1 MPDIRKYPMTSDVD
15 ENDRRVVLS
24 PEQKRE
30 IAEFQGLGFTY
41 SEARWQVLTQE
52 QKQDLLRQN
61 RRVVLSPE
69 QKREIAEF
77 QGLGFTYSEARWQV
91 LTQQQKQ
98 ELSRQIRDAALRLY
112 EKNPRRQIVMKARQ
126 AAMYRR
132 RRDGELPENE
142 FTITEDDLDWP
153 THCPVLRMEL
163 HYPGHFHHDP
173 AGVSLERI
181 IVTKGYVPGNVR
193 VISLR
198 ANLLRK
204 DATAAELVA
213 LADYYLHELDLD

>member
-1 MPDIRKYPMTSDVD
+1 MTSVVD

-52 QKQDLLRQN
+52 QKQDLLQQN
-61 RRVVLSPE
+61 PRVVLSPE
-69 QKREIAEF
+69 QKRVAAELR
-77 QGLGFTYSEARWQV
+77 GLGLRYTQARREV
-91 LTQQQKQ
+91 LSPEQKQ
-98 ELSRQIRDAALRLY
+98 EHDRQIRDAELRRY
-112 EKNPRRQIVMKARQ
+112 EKNPYREIIMKARQ
-126 AAMYRR
+126 SANSARKR
-132 RRDGELPENE
+132 NAKHGAHE

-153 THCPVLRMEL
+153 THCPVLGMEL
-163 HYPGHFHHDP
+163 HYPGHYHLDP
-173 AGVSLERI
+173 AGVSFDR
-181 IVTKGYVPGNVR
+181 VNVRKDYVPGNVR

-213 LADYYLHELDLD
+213 LADYYTLNH

>member
-1 MPDIRKYPMTSDVD
+1 MPDKRKYPMTSDVD

-24 PEQKRE
+24 PEQKRVA
-30 IAEFQGLGFTY
+30 AELRGLGLTY
-41 SEARWQVLTQE
+41 TQARRE
-52 QKQDLLRQN
+52 
-61 RRVVLSPE
+61 VLSPE
-69 QKREIAEF
+69 QK
-77 QGLGFTYSEARWQV
+77 
-91 LTQQQKQ
+91 Q
-98 ELSRQIRDAALRLY
+98 EHDRQIRDAALRRY
-112 EKNPRRQIVMKARQ
+112 EKNPYREIIMKARQ

-153 THCPVLRMEL
+153 PHCPVLRMEL

-181 IVTKGYVPGNVR
+181 NVTKGYVPGNVR

-198 ANLLRK
+198 ANFLRK

-213 LADYYLHELDLD
+213 LADYYLHELDLE